1 MFTTLLLGSIQ
12 LILFFGLVVGLIMW
26 LLSKMFGFQVNF
38 TPESLWRDQQ
48 QFIDQDPVYAIN
60 EENKKILSELEER
73 EFESYRIEVRADIL
87 YGFKEGD
94 PNVWRDPDL
103 PS

>member
-1 MFTTLLLGSIQ
+1 MLTTLLLGSIQ

-60 EENKKILSELEER
+60 EENKKIL
-73 EFESYRIEVRADIL
+73 
-87 YGFKEGD
+87 
-94 PNVWRDPDL
+94 
-103 PS
+103 